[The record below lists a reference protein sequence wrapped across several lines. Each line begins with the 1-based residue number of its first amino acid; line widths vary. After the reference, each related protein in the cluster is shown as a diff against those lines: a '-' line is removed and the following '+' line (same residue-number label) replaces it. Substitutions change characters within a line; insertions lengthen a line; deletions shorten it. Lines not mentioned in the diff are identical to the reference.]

1 MRVAVIGGT
10 GGLGATVAARLV
22 DRGHPVRIVSRT
34 RPERVE
40 PGIEHRGAD
49 LATGAG
55 LAEALDGMDVVV
67 DAVNSQK
74 QTRAVLVDG
83 VNRLLTAE
91 QEAGIG
97 HHVAISL
104 VGCDLVP
111 MAYNTAKVEQE
122 RLVTAGPV
130 PWTLLRATQFHG
142 YLATMLSA
150 AARARITPRSGAL
163 FQPVDIAAV
172 ADELVHAVESG
183 PAGRLADIGGPE
195 ARTLTELA
203 NQWRQAHHGTLVP
216 LRIPLPGKAGRAL
229 RAGAGCLDDTGRP
242 VGGGFAEW
250 LAAESDR
257 VAR

>member
-10 GGLGATVAARLV
+10 GGLGAMVVARLA
-22 DRGHPVRIVSRT
+22 DRGHLVRIVSRT
-34 RPERVE
+34 RPGEVA
-40 PGIEHRGAD
+40 PGVDHRGAD

-55 LAEALDGMDVVV
+55 VAEALDDVNVVV

-74 QTRAVLVDG
+74 QTRAVLVEG
-83 VNRLLTAE
+83 AGRLLTAE

-97 HHVAISL
+97 HHVAISI

-111 MAYNTAKVEQE
+111 MGYNAAKVEQE

-142 YLATMLSA
+142 YLATMLST
-150 AARARITPRSGAL
+150 AARARIAPRSSAL
-163 FQPVDIAAV
+163 FQPVDVAV
-172 ADELVHAVESG
+172 VAGELVEAVESG

-195 ARTLTELA
+195 ALTLTELSR
-203 NQWRQAHHGTLVP
+203 QWRQQHHGTLVP

-229 RAGAGCLDDTGRP
+229 RAGAGCLDGTGRTA
-242 VGGGFAEW
+242 GGSFAEW

-257 VAR
+257 VVR